1 MTMAKTILI
10 VDDDRD
16 IVDLLKLYLNAE
28 GYITLEA
35 FDGKTA
41 FDQLKSQAIDLAI
54 LDIMMPIIDGYQL
67 LQMIRQEYKIP
78 VLLLSAKSQDYD
90 KIAGLKLG
98 ADDYISKPFSPL
110 EVTARIQAQLRR
122 FYEFNDSLSVQQ
134 PSQLK
139 VGDLRL
145 SHYECVLYIKD
156 KPIPL
161 SAREYE
167 LLKLLMSE
175 PGRVFTKKQIFER
188 AWNEYYI
195 ADDNA
200 IMVQISRLREKIE
213 ECPRKPVFIKT
224 IRGLGYRF
232 AKKDEL
238 LP

>member
-1 MTMAKTILI
+1 MVKTIMI
-10 VDDDRD
+10 VDDDPN

-35 FDGKTA
+35 LDGKTA
-41 FDQLKSQAIDLAI
+41 FDQLKNQAIDLAI
-54 LDIMMPIIDGYQL
+54 IDIMMPIIDGYEL
-67 LQMIRQEYKIP
+67 LKMIRQEYKIP
-78 VLLLSAKSQDYD
+78 VILLSAKNQDYD
-90 KIAGLKLG
+90 KITGLKLG

-110 EVTARIQAQLRR
+110 EVVARIQAQLRR
-122 FYEFNDSLSVQQ
+122 FYEFNDSFSTQQ
-134 PSQLK
+134 SSQLK
-139 VGDLRL
+139 LGHLLL
-145 SHYECVLYIKD
+145 SHRECVLYIKD

-200 IMVQISRLREKIE
+200 IMVQISRIREKIE
-213 ECPRKPVFIKT
+213 ECPRKPVYIKT

-238 LP
+238 TP

>member
-1 MTMAKTILI
+1 MVKTIMI
-10 VDDDRD
+10 VDDDPN
-16 IVDLLKLYLNAE
+16 IIDLLKLYLNAE

-35 FDGKTA
+35 LDGKTA
-41 FDQLKSQAIDLAI
+41 FDQLKNQVIDLAI
-54 LDIMMPIIDGYQL
+54 IDIMMPIIDGYEL

-78 VLLLSAKSQDYD
+78 VILLSAKNQDYD
-90 KIAGLKLG
+90 KITGLKLG

-110 EVTARIQAQLRR
+110 EVVARIQAQLRR
-122 FYEFNDSLSVQQ
+122 FYEFNDSFSAQQ
-134 PSQLK
+134 SSQLK
-139 VGDLRL
+139 LGNLLL
-145 SHYECVLYIKD
+145 SHRECVLYIKD

-200 IMVQISRLREKIE
+200 IMVQISRIREKIE
-213 ECPRKPVFIKT
+213 ECPRKPVYIKT

-238 LP
+238 IP

>member
-1 MTMAKTILI
+1 MTKTILI
-10 VDDDRD
+10 VDDDPD

-41 FDQLKSQAIDLAI
+41 FNQLKNQAIDLAV

-67 LQMIRQEYKIP
+67 LQMIRQQYKIP
-78 VLLLSAKSQDYD
+78 VILLSAKSQDYD
-90 KIAGLKLG
+90 KITGLKLG

-110 EVTARIQAQLRR
+110 ELTARIQAQLRR
-122 FYEFNDSLSVQQ
+122 YYEFNEPLLAQQ

-139 VGDLRL
+139 LGDLRL
-145 SHYECVLYIKD
+145 SHHECVLYIKD

-188 AWNEYYI
+188 AWNEFYI

-213 ECPRKPVFIKT
+213 ECPRKPVYIKT

-238 LP
+238 IP

>member
-1 MTMAKTILI
+1 MTKTILI
-10 VDDDRD
+10 VDDDPD

-41 FDQLKSQAIDLAI
+41 FNQLKNQAIDLAV

-67 LQMIRQEYKIP
+67 LQMIRQQYKIP
-78 VLLLSAKSQDYD
+78 VILLSAKSQDYD
-90 KIAGLKLG
+90 KITGLKLG

-110 EVTARIQAQLRR
+110 ELTARIQAQLRR
-122 FYEFNDSLSVQQ
+122 YYVFNDPLSAQQ

-139 VGDLRL
+139 LGDLLL
-145 SHYECVLYIKD
+145 SHHECVLYIKD

-188 AWNEYYI
+188 AWNEFYI

-213 ECPRKPVFIKT
+213 ECPRKPVYIKT

-238 LP
+238 IP

>member
-1 MTMAKTILI
+1 MVKTIMI
-10 VDDDRD
+10 VDDDPN

-35 FDGKTA
+35 LDGKTA
-41 FDQLKSQAIDLAI
+41 FDQLKNQAIDLAI
-54 LDIMMPIIDGYQL
+54 IDIMMPIIDGYEL

-78 VLLLSAKSQDYD
+78 VILLSAKNQDYD
-90 KIAGLKLG
+90 KITGLKLG

-110 EVTARIQAQLRR
+110 EVVARIQAQLRR
-122 FYEFNDSLSVQQ
+122 FYEFNDSFSTQQ
-134 PSQLK
+134 SSQLK
-139 VGDLRL
+139 LGHLLL
-145 SHYECVLYIKD
+145 SHRECVLYIKD

-200 IMVQISRLREKIE
+200 IMVQISRIREKIE
-213 ECPRKPVFIKT
+213 ECPRKPVYIKT

-238 LP
+238 TP

>member
-1 MTMAKTILI
+1 MVKTIMI
-10 VDDDRD
+10 VDDDPD

-28 GYITLEA
+28 GYMTIGA

-41 FDQLKSQAIDLAI
+41 FDQLKNHAIDLAI
-54 LDIMMPIIDGYQL
+54 IDIMMPIIDGYQL

-78 VLLLSAKSQDYD
+78 VIILSAKSQDFD
-90 KIAGLKLG
+90 KITGLKLG

-122 FYEFNDSLSVQQ
+122 FYEFNDSFSAQQ
-134 PSQLK
+134 SSHLK
-139 VGDLRL
+139 LGHLLL
-145 SHYECVLYIKD
+145 SHHECMLYIKD

-200 IMVQISRLREKIE
+200 IMVQISRIREKIE
-213 ECPRKPVFIKT
+213 ECPKKPVYIKT

-238 LP
+238 IL

>member
-1 MTMAKTILI
+1 MI
-10 VDDDRD
+10 VDDDPN
-16 IVDLLKLYLNAE
+16 IIDLLKLYLNAE

-35 FDGKTA
+35 LDGKTA
-41 FDQLKSQAIDLAI
+41 FDQLKNQAVDLAVIDL
-54 LDIMMPIIDGYQL
+54 MMPIIDGYEL

-78 VLLLSAKSQDYD
+78 VILLSAKNQDYD
-90 KIAGLKLG
+90 KITGLKLG

-110 EVTARIQAQLRR
+110 EVVARIQAQLRR
-122 FYEFNDSLSVQQ
+122 FYEFNDSFSAQQ
-134 PSQLK
+134 SSQLEL
-139 VGDLRL
+139 GNLLL
-145 SHYECVLYIKD
+145 SQRECVLYIKD

-200 IMVQISRLREKIE
+200 IMVQISRIREKIE
-213 ECPRKPVFIKT
+213 ECPRKPVYIKT

-238 LP
+238 IP

>member
-1 MTMAKTILI
+1 MVKTIMI
-10 VDDDRD
+10 VDDDPN
-16 IVDLLKLYLNAE
+16 IIDLLKLYLNAE

-35 FDGKTA
+35 LDGKTA
-41 FDQLKSQAIDLAI
+41 FDQLKNQAVDLAVI
-54 LDIMMPIIDGYQL
+54 DIMMPIIDGYEL

-78 VLLLSAKSQDYD
+78 VILLSAKSQDYD
-90 KIAGLKLG
+90 KITGLKLG

-110 EVTARIQAQLRR
+110 EVVARIQAQLRR
-122 FYEFNDSLSVQQ
+122 FYELNDSFSTQQ
-134 PSQLK
+134 SAQLK
-139 VGDLRL
+139 LGHLLL
-145 SHYECVLYIKD
+145 SHRECVLYIKD

-200 IMVQISRLREKIE
+200 IMVQISRIREKIE
-213 ECPRKPVFIKT
+213 EYPRKPVYIKT

-238 LP
+238 IP

>member
-1 MTMAKTILI
+1 MVKTIMI
-10 VDDDRD
+10 VDDDPD

-28 GYITLEA
+28 GYITIGAL
-35 FDGKTA
+35 DGKTA
-41 FDQLKSQAIDLAI
+41 FDQLKNHSIDLAI
-54 LDIMMPIIDGYQL
+54 IDIMMPIIDGYQL

-78 VLLLSAKSQDYD
+78 VIILSAKSQDFD
-90 KIAGLKLG
+90 KITGLKLG

-122 FYEFNDSLSVQQ
+122 FYEFNDSFSAQQ

-139 VGDLRL
+139 LGHLLL
-145 SHYECVLYIKD
+145 SHHECMLYIKD

-200 IMVQISRLREKIE
+200 IMVQISRIREKIE
-213 ECPRKPVFIKT
+213 ECPKKPVYIKT

-238 LP
+238 IL